1 MITLTKSCSMTWAP
15 INLGKK
21 LPDLM
26 AWLFREYQESSR
38 WLKSARALSD
48 PHSHPGSER
57 VKYGEI
63 IIFFQKYSASG
74 QGLIPR
80 PSLQSP
86 HDHTHK
92 TNYFT
97 MTVVMSV
104 IVVFAS
110 FFLLPSY
117 CTPEREPFTSSSRH
131 QPRED
136 RPNVLFIVADD
147 LRTSLGCYGN
157 ALIKTPHLDGLAA
170 RSVRFSTVAS
180 QVAVCAPSRTSF
192 LTSRRPDTTRLYS
205 NKGPTYWR
213 ETAGN
218 FTTLPQHFKEAG
230 YWTVTVGKV
239 FHPGA

>member
-1 MITLTKSCSMTWAP
+1 
-15 INLGKK
+15 
-21 LPDLM
+21 M

-157 ALIKTPHLDGLAA
+157 ALIKTPHFGWSGSSISEVFDC
-170 RSVRFSTVAS
+170 RFPSGGVCS
-180 QVAVCAPSRTSF
+180 QPNVLPHKSETRYHQAV
-192 LTSRRPDTTRLYS
+192 L
-205 NKGPTYWR
+205 
-213 ETAGN
+213 
-218 FTTLPQHFKEAG
+218 Q
-230 YWTVTVGKV
+230 
-239 FHPGA
+239 